1 MVSLIRFEH
10 YVVGEW
16 WVGGSRVLVLSLRL
30 ELNNYYQYYII
41 KQFNVIWYFA
51 DACIPLLVGKFDD
64 SWSKALYFHI
74 YVTQAT
80 SISQFWEGGGE
91 IQSWLPPP
99 SQPTY
104 IFSLRVERESDL
116 AVTQSS
122 DFISDHV
129 NCCVLSRCGHWHLT
143 PWRILKHINHIS
155 LGPNKGAHRH
165 AEIPDSAPNNKSW
178 VSMFGIIVLTAILKW
193 QDFQNSNFCV
203 HI

>member
-1 MVSLIRFEH
+1 MSFDILLTLAFRYSLENLMIHEVKHCISIFMWHKRPVFLNFER
-10 YVVGEW
+10 VG
-16 WVGGSRVLVLSLRL
+16 V
-30 ELNNYYQYYII
+30 
-41 KQFNVIWYFA
+41 
-51 DACIPLLVGKFDD
+51 KFR
-64 SWSKALYFHI
+64 A
-74 YVTQAT
+74 A
-80 SISQFWEGGGE
+80 
-91 IQSWLPPP
+91 PPP

-143 PWRILKHINHIS
+143 PWRILKHIDHIS

-178 VSMFGIIVLTAILKW
+178 VSMFGIIVLTAILRW